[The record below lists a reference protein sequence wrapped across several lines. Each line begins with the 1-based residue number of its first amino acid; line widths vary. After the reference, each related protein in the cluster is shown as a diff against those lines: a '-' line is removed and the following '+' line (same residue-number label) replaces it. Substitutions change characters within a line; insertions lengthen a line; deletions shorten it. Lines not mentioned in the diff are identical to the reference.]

1 MSAMEEQRRG
11 NERGGEGLR
20 GVGCRRSNHGFN
32 AVHVMTPLLRIVMI
46 SMWMSNMVQKSD
58 NGSDAVGEAGL
69 RVHANSIDDASF
81 ATTLTY

>member
-1 MSAMEEQRRG
+1 MSDKQNRTGRSLFIASGTTARSSVAAS
-11 NERGGEGLR
+11 LR
-20 GVGCRRSNHGFN
+20 VP
-32 AVHVMTPLLRIVMI
+32 TI